1 MRVSEQETS
10 GEEQRESAIE
20 AETPF
25 FGFSI
30 PFSLFLLFFILIAR
44 MFVLAMSG

>member
-30 PFSLFLLFFILIAR
+30 PFSLFLLFFITR

>member
-10 GEEQRESAIE
+10 GEVLRKSAIE
-20 AETPF
+20 AETSI
-25 FGFSI
+25 FGFSN
-30 PFSLFLLFFILIAR
+30 PFLSLLFFILIAR